1 MNSSN
6 LKKIY
11 HNKYSTK
18 IGYVM
23 NHIIDWS
30 VKGKIS
36 LWEFYG
42 DYAKW
47 PQLGSSRMNQKSSLE
62 ICGLIRL
69 QTYLRLSF
77 R

>member
-1 MNSSN
+1 MD
-6 LKKIY
+6 
-11 HNKYSTK
+11 
-18 IGYVM
+18 
-23 NHIIDWS
+23 HIIDWS

-47 PQLGSSRMNQKSSLE
+47 PPLGSSRMNQKSSLE